1 MGTLVLN
8 WAALGPSEYAL
19 CGPHLDLVTLVPT
32 WASSGHVST
41 AWPAGWPPLDLV
53 RVVATWASHIPG
65 DTSPHV
71 GLTGHGESGPYL
83 VLSETRGR
91 RSTTVPHLDLVNL
104 VPILASRSPGD
115 FVPHLE
121 LIAVDSFLAS
131 AGTGDSD
138 PICASPRVVTLVLTW
153 A

>member
-1 MGTLVLN
+1 MF
-8 WAALGPSEYAL
+8 
-19 CGPHLDLVTLVPT
+19 PT
-32 WASSGHVST
+32 WASSGHGST
-41 AWPAGWPPLDLV
+41 EWAAGWPDLDLV
-53 RVVATWASHIPG
+53 SLVPTCASSEHGSSALPADWPHLDLVSGVATWVSHIPG

-91 RSTTVPHLDLVNL
+91 RSPTGPHLDLVNL
-104 VPILASRSPGD
+104 VPILASRNPGD